1 MESLPAL
8 ALALVGTG
16 LMAGVIAGLLGV
28 GGGIV
33 LVPVLDLVLIGAG
46 VAPEWSMKVAV
57 ATSLAT
63 IIPTSI
69 ASARAHHAR
78 GAIDWPLARRWS
90 APIVVGAFVGGL
102 LAARAPSTGL
112 AALFGIVA
120 AMVAARMFLPFD
132 HLRLAASP
140 PRGLPGA
147 AIGTGIGVLSAMLG
161 IGGGTLAVPAL
172 TLAGEPIHRAVA
184 TAALFGLLVSG
195 PGTLAYL
202 LASPAA
208 ELPPGTVGLVNLPGV
223 ALIALATIA
232 TVPLGARIA
241 HALSPRVLSMAFGS
255 FLLLVAARMLWRV
268 FAG

>member
-1 MESLPAL
+1 MEALPAFAL
-8 ALALVGTG
+8 ALAGTG
-16 LMAGVIAGLLGV
+16 LVAGLIAGLLGV

-33 LVPVLDLVLIGAG
+33 IVPVLDAVLIGAG
-46 VAPEWSMKVAV
+46 VAPEWSMNVAV

-63 IIPTSI
+63 IVPTSI

-78 GAIDWPLARRWS
+78 GAVNWPLARRWGG
-90 APIVVGAFVGGL
+90 PIVAGAFVGGL
-102 LAARAPSTGL
+102 LAARASSAGL

-120 AMVAARMFLPFD
+120 AVVATRMFLPFD
-132 HLRLAASP
+132 HLRLAPSP

-147 AIGTGIGVLSAMLG
+147 ATGTGIGALSAMLG

-184 TAALFGLLVSG
+184 TAAFFGLLVSG

-202 LASPAA
+202 LALPAA

-223 ALIALATIA
+223 ALIALATIV

-241 HALSPRVLSMAFGS
+241 HALGPRALSMAFGA
-255 FLLLVAARMLWRV
+255 FLLMVAARMLWRV
-268 FAG
+268 IVV